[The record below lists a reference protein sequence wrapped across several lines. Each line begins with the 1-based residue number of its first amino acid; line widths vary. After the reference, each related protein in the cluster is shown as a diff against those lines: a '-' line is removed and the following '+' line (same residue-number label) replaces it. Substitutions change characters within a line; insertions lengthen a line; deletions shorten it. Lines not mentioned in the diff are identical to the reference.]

1 MDYLRPKKD
10 GRWVVRVVVPERL
23 QAIVGQKQFERSVG
37 RDPRIAQ
44 KRAYPL
50 IADFQRQIA
59 RAERQLELQGGDSPA
74 RSRRAFSMSEIAH
87 THYGEELALD
97 DFERSISTEYQP
109 HRDDIDP
116 LGIDLGD
123 FDWNAWNVRRRNVLV
138 PLLRRIAAGRATI
151 EEIAVGIGWAID
163 KFAERDGCKFEAGSS
178 EWRSRARQLA
188 MVQLEAL
195 QREEERDS
203 GNFAGRPALPILQEP
218 IEVQEPEPE
227 PLKLQDLFDAHF
239 RELDIQGAGA
249 EAKRRWQPVFDDLRA
264 FLKHSDARRI
274 TPEKL
279 DEWKENLMA
288 RLKPKTIKDVY
299 FAAVRA
305 VLRSAVK
312 ARKLPSNPAA
322 DLTIKVAKPKLPREK
337 GFNDDEAVAV
347 LKAATAYRS
356 KPSDNPSNRE
366 HPKTEAAKRW
376 APWLCAYTGARI
388 AEMTQLRGEDVTT
401 KDGIHY
407 LRITSDAGS
416 VKSGQYRDVPLHP
429 HLIELGFLDFVKT
442 SGSEPLFYKSIP
454 DRTTEH
460 PWHSVARRVSDWIRD
475 LKIVD
480 PRVAPNHGW
489 RHRFKTVA
497 VEVGMNSRVV
507 DAIQGHAS
515 RTAGENYGD
524 VTLKARK
531 IAVDLLPAYHLD

>member
-1 MDYLRPKKD
+1 MNYLRRKSD

-23 QAIVGQKQFERSVG
+23 REIVGQKQFERAVG
-37 RDPRIAQ
+37 RDPRTAQ
-44 KRAYPL
+44 KRAYSL
-50 IADFQRQIA
+50 IAEFQATIA
-59 RAERQLELQGGDSPA
+59 RAERQLELQGGDTPA
-74 RSRRAFSMSEIAH
+74 RSRRAFSLSEIAH
-87 THYGEELALD
+87 THYGEELA
-97 DFERSISTEYQP
+97 
-109 HRDDIDP
+109 IDES
-116 LGIDLGD
+116 
-123 FDWNAWNVRRRNVLV
+123 VRNIPGLYTSLPFSRPVRAEG
-138 PLLRRIAAGRATI
+138 LRRVAAG
-151 EEIAVGIGWAID
+151 IAPADETEALIGWAVD
-163 KFAERDGCKFEAGSS
+163 KFAAREGRETPFEPAERQSI
-178 EWRSRARQLA
+178 ARTLA
-188 MVQLEAL
+188 LVQLEL
-195 QREEERDS
+195 IEREAERDR
-203 GNFAGRPALPILQEP
+203 GDFNGTPALPILQRP
-218 IEVQEPEPE
+218 IEEPAPEPV
-227 PLKLQDLFDAHF
+227 KLQDLFDAHF
-239 RELDIQGAGA
+239 RELEIQGAGA
-249 EAKRRWQPVFDDLRA
+249 EAKRRWQPVFDDLRT
-264 FLKHSDARRI
+264 FLKHSDARKI

-279 DEWKENLMA
+279 EEWKDSLMD

-305 VLRSAVK
+305 VFRTAFK

-322 DLTIKVAKPKLPREK
+322 DLTIKVTKPKLPREK
-337 GFNDDEAVAV
+337 GFTDSEAIAV
-347 LKAATAYRS
+347 LKAASAYRS
-356 KPSDNPSNRE
+356 KPADNPSNQE

-388 AEMTQLRGEDVTT
+388 SEMTQLRGEDVTT

-429 HLIELGFLDFVKT
+429 HLIELGFLDFAKA
-442 SGSEPLFYKSIP
+442 SGSEPLFYKPIP

-480 PRVAPNHGW
+480 ARVAPNHGW

-531 IAVDLLPAYHLD
+531 IAIDMLPAYKLPSEVIDTE

>member
-1 MDYLRPKKD
+1 MDYLRRKSD

-23 QAIVGQKQFERSVG
+23 RGIVGQKQFERAVG
-37 RDPRIAQ
+37 RDPRTAQ
-44 KRAYPL
+44 KRAYAL
-50 IADFQRQIA
+50 IAEFQATIA
-59 RAERQLELQGGDSPA
+59 RAERQLELQGGASPV
-74 RSRRAFSMSEIAH
+74 RSRRAFSLSEIAH
-87 THYGEELALD
+87 THYGEGLAVDEAVRNIPGLY
-97 DFERSISTEYQP
+97 T
-109 HRDDIDP
+109 P
-116 LGIDLGD
+116 LPFSRPIRADG
-123 FDWNAWNVRRRNVLV
+123 
-138 PLLRRIAAGRATI
+138 LRRVAAG
-151 EEIAVGIGWAID
+151 IAPADETEALIGWAID
-163 KFAERDGCKFEAGSS
+163 KFAEREGRESS
-178 EWRSRARQLA
+178 LEPAERQSIARTLA
-188 MVQLEAL
+188 LVQLEL
-195 QREEERDS
+195 IDREAERDR
-203 GNFAGRPALPILQEP
+203 GDFTGTPALPILQRPME
-218 IEVQEPEPE
+218 EQEPEPE
-227 PLKLQDLFDAHF
+227 PLKLQDLFNAHF
-239 RELDIQGAGA
+239 RELEIQGAGA
-249 EAKRRWQPVFDDLRA
+249 EAKRRWQPVFDDLKS
-264 FLKHSDARRI
+264 FLKRDDARRI

-279 DEWKENLMA
+279 DEWKDSLME
-288 RLKPKTIKDVY
+288 RLAPKTIKAVY

-305 VLRSAVK
+305 VFRSAVK

-322 DLTIKVAKPKLPREK
+322 DLAIKVAKPKLPREK
-337 GFNDDEAVAV
+337 GFNDDEAIAV
-347 LKAATAYRS
+347 LKAASAYRS
-356 KPSDNPSNRE
+356 KPSDNPSNQE

-429 HLIELGFLDFVKT
+429 HLIELGFLDFVKA
-442 SGSEPLFYKSIP
+442 SGSEPLFYKPIP

-497 VEVGMNSRVV
+497 VEVGMNNRVM

-531 IAVDLLPAYHLD
+531 VAIDTLPPYNIKA

>member
-1 MDYLRPKKD
+1 M
-10 GRWVVRVVVPERL
+10 G
-23 QAIVGQKQFERSVG
+23 
-37 RDPRIAQ
+37 
-44 KRAYPL
+44 
-50 IADFQRQIA
+50 
-59 RAERQLELQGGDSPA
+59 
-74 RSRRAFSMSEIAH
+74 
-87 THYGEELALD
+87 
-97 DFERSISTEYQP
+97 
-109 HRDDIDP
+109 
-116 LGIDLGD
+116 
-123 FDWNAWNVRRRNVLV
+123 
-138 PLLRRIAAGRATI
+138 
-151 EEIAVGIGWAID
+151 
-163 KFAERDGCKFEAGSS
+163 
-178 EWRSRARQLA
+178 
-188 MVQLEAL
+188 
-195 QREEERDS
+195 
-203 GNFAGRPALPILQEP
+203 
-218 IEVQEPEPE
+218 
-227 PLKLQDLFDAHF
+227 
-239 RELDIQGAGA
+239 
-249 EAKRRWQPVFDDLRA
+249 
-264 FLKHSDARRI
+264 
-274 TPEKL
+274 
-279 DEWKENLMA
+279 

-305 VLRSAVK
+305 VFRTALK

-347 LKAATAYRS
+347 LKAASTYRS
-356 KPSDNPSNRE
+356 KPSDNPSNQE

-388 AEMTQLRGEDVTT
+388 AEMTQLRGADVAT

-429 HLIELGFLDFVKT
+429 HLIELGFLDFVKA
-442 SGSEPLFYKSIP
+442 SGSEPLFYKPIP

-497 VEVGMNSRVV
+497 VELGMNNRVM

-531 IAVDLLPAYHLD
+531 VAIDTLPPYNIKA

>member
-1 MDYLRPKKD
+1 MDYLRRKSD

-23 QAIVGQKQFERSVG
+23 HAIVGQKQFERAVG
-37 RDPRIAQ
+37 RDPRAAQ
-44 KRAYPL
+44 KKAYPL

-59 RAERQLELQGGDSPA
+59 RAERQLELQGGADA
-74 RSRRAFSMSEIAH
+74 SRPKRRFSLAEIAQA
-87 THYGEELALD
+87 HYGEELAID
-97 DFERSISTEYQP
+97 DSI
-109 HRDDIDP
+109 RNDP
-116 LGIDLGD
+116 ELYADLS
-123 FDWNAWNVRRRNVLV
+123 WSRLV
-138 PLLRRIAAGRATI
+138 RIAKLKQLVAGACSSYD
-151 EEIAVGIGWAID
+151 AAALIGWAVD
-163 KFAERDGCKFEAGSS
+163 DFANREGREIAQGTI
-178 EWRSRARQLA
+178 EWHKIARMLA
-188 MVQLEAL
+188 QVQLEIIER
-195 QREEERDS
+195 QTERDT
-203 GNFAGRPALPILQEP
+203 GDYNGLPALPVLKQP
-218 IEVQEPEPE
+218 IEVLEPEPE
-227 PLKLQDLFDAHF
+227 PLKLQDLFEAHF

-279 DEWKENLMA
+279 DEWKENLMG

-337 GFNDDEAVAV
+337 GFNDDEAIAV

-356 KPSDNPSNRE
+356 KLSDNPSNQE

-429 HLIELGFLDFVKT
+429 HLIELGFLDFVKA
-442 SGSEPLFYKSIP
+442 SGSEPLFYKPIP
-454 DRTTEH
+454 DRTNEH

-497 VEVGMNSRVV
+497 VEVGMNTRVM

-515 RTAGENYGD
+515 RTAGEHYGD

-531 IAVDLLPAYHLD
+531 IAIYMLPEYDLKPRT